1 MNTVLITDSH
11 CDLPLKLIEEYGI
24 PFIGPMCNFKGKEIE
39 DDFGRSLP
47 HSEFY
52 AALRSGEMTKTF
64 QISPYRY
71 ENLIEKYISEGK
83 SIIYLGFSSA
93 LSGGFNSA
101 CMAKEELEKKYN
113 SADITL
119 IDTLSGTVGQGLLV
133 YYAAEMLKSGC
144 TKAEVV
150 DWVENNKLKVNHL
163 AVVDDLYHLKRGG
176 RISNSD
182 AFIGTLLSFKP
193 ILKINDEGKI
203 VPVSKVRGRKK
214 GIRTLVDL
222 AKEKIT
228 NPEEQ
233 VVFISHGDC
242 AEDAELLK
250 ELIAHELKVKKFII
264 NYIGCNVGS
273 HTGPGALVLCFL
285 GQDR

>member
-1 MNTVLITDSH
+1 
-11 CDLPLKLIEEYGI
+11 
-24 PFIGPMCNFKGKEIE
+24 
-39 DDFGRSLP
+39 
-47 HSEFY
+47 
-52 AALRSGEMTKTF
+52 MTKTS
-64 QISPYRY
+64 QITPHRY
-71 ENLIEKYISEGK
+71 EKLFEKYISEGK

-101 CMAKEELEKKYN
+101 SIAKEELEKKYEC
-113 SADITL
+113 ADITL
-119 IDTLSGTVGQGLLV
+119 IDTLSGTVGRGMLV

-150 DWVENNKLKVNHL
+150 AWVENNKLKVNHF

-176 RISNSD
+176 RISNSE

-193 ILKINDEGKI
+193 ILTINDEGRI
-203 VPVSKVRGRKK
+203 VPCSKVRGRKK
-214 GIRTLVDL
+214 GIKTLVDL

-233 VVFISHGDC
+233 VIFISHGDC
-242 AEDAELLK
+242 AEDAEMLK
-250 ELIAHELKVKKFII
+250 ELINQELKVKKFII
-264 NYIGCNVGS
+264 SYIGCNVGS
-273 HTGPGALVLCFL
+273 HTGPGALALCFL